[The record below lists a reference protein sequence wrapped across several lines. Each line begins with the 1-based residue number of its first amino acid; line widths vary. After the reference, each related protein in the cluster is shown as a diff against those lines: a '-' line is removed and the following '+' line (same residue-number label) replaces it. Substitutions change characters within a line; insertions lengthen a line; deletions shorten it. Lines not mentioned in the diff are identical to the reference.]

1 MVELSAEIAH
11 VKALAAEAAGLAL
24 ERAANVAPREKA
36 NASFVTDL
44 DLDMERLIRDR
55 LRAAFPHD
63 TVTGEEHAPEGP
75 ESPRR
80 WSIDPIDGT
89 GNLVHGLPLW
99 AISIG
104 LMIDGDPSLGVIA
117 LPALGELY
125 WAAKGQGAWR
135 GSERLSI
142 PDADDF
148 HSQDNIGMSTN
159 ALRKIDPR
167 TVPGRLRDFGSA
179 CCDQAFL
186 AGGRLR
192 ASIFLGEHAH
202 DLAAG
207 SILVA
212 EAGGRFAT
220 IEGESLSAAD
230 VLART
235 PLRQPIIMAPPRRL
249 AALAGQFRRF

>member
-1 MVELSAEIAH
+1 MVELSAEIAP
-11 VKALAAEAAGLAL
+11 VKALAAEAAELAL
-24 ERAANVAPREKA
+24 GRAASITPREKA

-55 LRAAFPHD
+55 LRALFPDD
-63 TVTGEEHAPEGP
+63 TLTGEEHAPEGP
-75 ESPRR
+75 ESRRR

-104 LMIDGDPSLGVIA
+104 LIIDGEPSFGVIA

-135 GSERLSI
+135 GSERLAI
-142 PDADDF
+142 PDADEF

-159 ALRKIDPR
+159 ALRRIDPR
-167 TVPGRLRDFGSA
+167 SVPGRLRDFGSA

-192 ASIFLGEHAH
+192 ASVFLGEHAH

-207 SILVA
+207 LVLVS
-212 EAGGRFAT
+212 EAGGAFAT
-220 IEGESLSAAD
+220 PDGEELTATD

-235 PLRQPIIMAPPRRL
+235 PLREPVIMAPPRRL
-249 AALAGQFRRF
+249 AALAGRFRRF